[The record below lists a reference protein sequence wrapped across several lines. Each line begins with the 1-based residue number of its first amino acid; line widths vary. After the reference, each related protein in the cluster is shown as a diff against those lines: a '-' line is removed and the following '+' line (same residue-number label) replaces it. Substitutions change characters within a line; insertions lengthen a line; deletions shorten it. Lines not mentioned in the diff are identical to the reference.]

1 MKTFAKYIKPYV
13 GYIVIGIFCIVGDAL
28 LEMYLPLLMA
38 DIAGKGLEAGSMDYI
53 LRSGFTMLGLSMLAL
68 LFAVGNTV
76 FSSKAGVGIGGSLRA
91 AVFRKV
97 QTFSFKNIDDFSV
110 ASLSTRMT
118 NDMNQIQN
126 TLIMGLR
133 MLVRVP
139 IMLTLALVMAIR
151 LNPGLSRI
159 FYVVVPLL
167 LIALVSIMPASMP
180 LFTRMQTSVDNVNR
194 TVQENLTNVRVVKS
208 FVREEKEKK
217 KFARV
222 SGELL
227 DTALKAM
234 NLVIIISPIMTLLL
248 NGAIVAVLYIGGN
261 EVINGIGDA
270 AQLTAFINYI
280 MHVLM
285 SIMMV
290 GVLMVMLTRSSAS
303 FKRVA
308 EVLNTES
315 TIVDKPDALDLD
327 AMKGEIEFKNVDFKY
342 TEGGENVLEDI
353 SFTASPG
360 QTVAVVGGTGSGK
373 STLVHLIPR
382 LYDVTGGSV
391 MIDGHDVRNL
401 SLATLRRHIGVV
413 LQKNTLFSGTIRENL
428 LWGNE
433 DATDEELR
441 EAVRCAQIADF
452 IEDEPQGY
460 DERVEQGGTNFS
472 GGQKQRLCIARA
484 MIKKPSIL
492 IMDDSTSAVDTATE
506 RRIWDSFG
514 ASLKNTTTILIAQ
527 RISSIMYADKILV
540 LDNGHIVGCGTHA
553 ELMGSCPIYQDIYY
567 SQMEKEDK

>member
-38 DIAGKGLEAGSMDYI
+38 DIAGKGPEAGNMDYI
-53 LRSGFTMLGLSMLAL
+53 LRSGFTRLGLSMLAL

-441 EAVRCAQIADF
+441 EAARCAQIADF
-452 IEDEPQGY
+452 IEGEPQGY

>member
-1 MKTFAKYIKPYV
+1 MKTFTKYIKPYV

-441 EAVRCAQIADF
+441 EAARCAQIADF
-452 IEDEPQGY
+452 IEGEPQGY

-553 ELMGSCPIYQDIYY
+553 ELMESCPVYQDIYY

>member
-353 SFTASPG
+353 SFTASSG

-452 IEDEPQGY
+452 IEGEPQGY

>member
-1 MKTFAKYIKPYV
+1 MKTFTKYIKPYV

-441 EAVRCAQIADF
+441 EAARCAQIADF
-452 IEDEPQGY
+452 IEGEPQGY

-514 ASLKNTTTILIAQ
+514 ASLKNTTILIAQ

>member
-38 DIAGKGLEAGSMDYI
+38 DIAGKGLEAGNMDYI

-97 QTFSFKNIDDFSV
+97 QTFSFKNVDDFSV

-452 IEDEPQGY
+452 IEGEPQGY

-553 ELMGSCPIYQDIYY
+553 ELMESCPVYQDIYY

>member
-38 DIAGKGLEAGSMDYI
+38 DIAGKGLEAGNMDYI

-139 IMLTLALVMAIR
+139 IMLTLARVMAIR

-441 EAVRCAQIADF
+441 EAARCAQIADF
-452 IEDEPQGY
+452 IEGEPQGY

>member
-38 DIAGKGLEAGSMDYI
+38 DIAGKGLEAGNMDYI

-97 QTFSFKNIDDFSV
+97 QTFSFKNVDDFSV

-441 EAVRCAQIADF
+441 EAARCAQIADF
-452 IEDEPQGY
+452 IEGEPQGY

-540 LDNGHIVGCGTHA
+540 FDNGHIVGCGTHA

>member
-38 DIAGKGLEAGSMDYI
+38 DIAGKGLEAGNMDYI

-97 QTFSFKNIDDFSV
+97 QTFSFKNVDDFSV

-391 MIDGHDVRNL
+391 MIDGHDVRDL

-452 IEDEPQGY
+452 IEGEPQGY

-553 ELMGSCPIYQDIYY
+553 ELMESCPIYQDIYY

>member
-452 IEDEPQGY
+452 IEGEPQGY

>member
-38 DIAGKGLEAGSMDYI
+38 DIAGKGLEAGNMDYI

-360 QTVAVVGGTGSGK
+360 QTAAVVGGTGSGK

-441 EAVRCAQIADF
+441 EAARCAQIADF
-452 IEDEPQGY
+452 IEGEPQGY

>member
-38 DIAGKGLEAGSMDYI
+38 DIAGKGLEAGNMDYI

-441 EAVRCAQIADF
+441 EAARCAQIADF
-452 IEDEPQGY
+452 IEGEPQGY

>member
-38 DIAGKGLEAGSMDYI
+38 DIAGKGLEAGNMDYI

-391 MIDGHDVRNL
+391 MIDGHDVRDL

-441 EAVRCAQIADF
+441 EAARCAQIADF
-452 IEDEPQGY
+452 IEGEPQGY

-553 ELMGSCPIYQDIYY
+553 ELMESCPVYQDIYY

>member
-38 DIAGKGLEAGSMDYI
+38 DIAGKGLEAGNMDYI

-97 QTFSFKNIDDFSV
+97 QTFSFKNVDDFSV

-441 EAVRCAQIADF
+441 EAARCAQIADF
-452 IEDEPQGY
+452 IEGEPQGY

>member
-38 DIAGKGLEAGSMDYI
+38 DIAGKGLEAGNMDYI

-97 QTFSFKNIDDFSV
+97 QTFSFKNVDDFSV

-452 IEDEPQGY
+452 IEGEPQGY

>member
-38 DIAGKGLEAGSMDYI
+38 DIAGKGLEAGNMDYI

-391 MIDGHDVRNL
+391 MIDGHDVRDL

-441 EAVRCAQIADF
+441 EAARCAQIADF
-452 IEDEPQGY
+452 IEGEPQGY

-492 IMDDSTSAVDTATE
+492 IMDDSTSAVDTAT
-506 RRIWDSFG
+506 
-514 ASLKNTTTILIAQ
+514 ILIAQ

-553 ELMGSCPIYQDIYY
+553 ELMESCPVYQDIYY